1 MGHSMEITRL
11 SDSSFSLKTK
21 TAQLTINLQRQ
32 IEVAG
37 IVINGP
43 GEYEIKGFSIT
54 GHKGGVYLI
63 EAEEIRLGYLTEK
76 DPVDVLIANSWETV
90 KDVQPSIVIPVDAAA
105 AAVLVKASG
114 LEPKTS
120 KKLLLNKL
128 SLPEETELVILE
140 AK

>member
-1 MGHSMEITRL
+1 M
-11 SDSSFSLKTK
+11 
-21 TAQLTINLQRQ
+21 
-32 IEVAG
+32 
-37 IVINGP
+37 
-43 GEYEIKGFSIT
+43 
-54 GHKGGVYLI
+54 
-63 EAEEIRLGYLTEK
+63 
-76 DPVDVLIANSWETV
+76 LIANSWETV